1 MTERLRHM
9 TVRFARPFSLDGH
22 DGTFPPGDYAVEV
35 TEEPLD
41 SMTVVAF
48 RRTRTTI
55 ALPASNIGSV
65 SRQLVEIDPA
75 ALEAALAKDAEAA

>member
-1 MTERLRHM
+1 MTERVRHM
-9 TVRFARPFSLDGH
+9 TVRFARPFALDGH
-22 DGTFPPGDYAVEV
+22 DGTFPPGEYTVEL

-41 SMTVVAF
+41 SMTVVAY

-55 ALPASNIGSV
+55 ALPAANLASA

-75 ALEAALAKDAEAA
+75 ALEVALARDAEAA

>member
-1 MTERLRHM
+1 MTRGERAGGVFPGFSADAAV
-9 TVRFARPFSLDGH
+9 VR
-22 DGTFPPGDYAVEV
+22 FPPGDYAVEV

-41 SMTVVAF
+41 SMTVVAY

-55 ALPASNIGSV
+55 ALPAANVASA